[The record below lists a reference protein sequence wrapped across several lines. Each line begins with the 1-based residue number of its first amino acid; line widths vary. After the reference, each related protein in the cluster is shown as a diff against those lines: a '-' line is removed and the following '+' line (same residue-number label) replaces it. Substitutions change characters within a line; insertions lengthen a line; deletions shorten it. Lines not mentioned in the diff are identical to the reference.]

1 MKIHIYKVFGNDGG
15 WTSTSNLIAAVST
28 LVQAPSSQASFI
40 SHNLFSTAFQ
50 DENCVENGANVIN
63 MSLGGSPFSRT
74 EDEVFRRILNDD
86 NVLLVA

>member
-15 WTSTSNLIAAVST
+15 WTSTSNLIAAGST

-50 DENCVENGANVIN
+50 DKIVLKMGQ
-63 MSLGGSPFSRT
+63 MSSTCRLADP
-74 EDEVFRRILNDD
+74 
-86 NVLLVA
+86 LLVEQKMKFSGAF